1 MRPILVAPSI
11 LSADFRRLGEQV
23 AEAEAAGADW
33 IHVDVMDGHFV
44 PNITMGPLIAAAV
57 RGATSLPIDTHLMI
71 EAPGRFVSA
80 FADAGV
86 DSLTVHVEACPHLH
100 RTVEQIREA
109 GLSAAVALNPATPLE
124 AISEILPYVEMI
136 LVMTVNPGFGGQ
148 SFIPTSLGKIARLR
162 EMLAERGLERVLIE
176 VDGGIDAET
185 ALDVVRAGATTLV
198 AGSAIYNS
206 SGSVLGNVAAL
217 RSAATA
223 GEPGSGG

>member
-1 MRPILVAPSI
+1 VRPILVAPSI

>member
-1 MRPILVAPSI
+1 VQLAPSI
-11 LSADFRRLGEQV
+11 LAADFAALGNAIAM
-23 AEAEAAGADW
+23 AEAGGADF

-71 EAPGRFVSA
+71 DAPGRFVAA

-109 GLSAAVALNPATPLE
+109 GLRAAVALNPATPLE

-148 SFIPTSLGKIARLR
+148 SFIPTSPRKIARLR
-162 EMLAERGLERVLIE
+162 EMLAERGLERVVIE

-185 ALDVVRAGATTLV
+185 APSVVRAGATMLV

-217 RSAATA
+217 RSAVMA
-223 GEPGSGG
+223 GEPATSG